1 MWRGERSCRS
11 RQGPDTL
18 RRSAFL
24 AAPAL
29 RGAIGRAPLQPA
41 AAARRVASRTIATR
55 VVCQVCPSPASP
67 PSAPA
72 RAARCPRRNCAAR
85 AGGAVG
91 QDHGRQVRGE
101 GRRQEPAGPPG
112 PRRRRRRRSRGAP
125 RPAPRPPLP
134 PRPAHPARAHTQV
147 SPETARK
154 REIIRLHQARALPGA
169 RPRATPPRTRRAAAL
184 RSPPRADRRR
194 APRAGEVRKADVGG
208 RDPHYHVAKGGVSD
222 TPVTPDCPRLA
233 RASTP
238 SNA

>member
-112 PRRRRRRRSRGAP
+112 PRRRSRGAP